1 MSPAR
6 VSRPS
11 GRGSSN
17 WQDQGD
23 QHRSYLWPPWMSNGS
38 QFANRSCLSLSPPHS
53 VFLLYGKIV
62 DRKDLSEL
70 LREPFDVPFLPSS
83 SSLITEVFDFLY
95 FDVST
100 FFSPFSS
107 ILEAG
112 RISLAFGQSCQI
124 NEKMELGH
132 DLYVH
137 LRTALYIFSAR
148 TKEKK
153 KEKQGELLVML
164 IVLEPVDRSSSAKTT
179 SLHFSCHGQRK
190 DCLL

>member
-1 MSPAR
+1 M
-6 VSRPS
+6 V
-11 GRGSSN
+11 
-17 WQDQGD
+17 
-23 QHRSYLWPPWMSNGS
+23 RSLPT
-38 QFANRSCLSLSPPHS
+38 ALASLSPPRS

-107 ILEAG
+107 ILEVG

-148 TKEKK
+148 TKE
-153 KEKQGELLVML
+153 GELLVML
-164 IVLEPVDRSSSAKTT
+164 IVLEPVDRYSSAKTT
-179 SLHFSCHGQRK
+179 SLHFSCHGQRVFFN
-190 DCLL
+190 